1 MILSGFSFSGYRS
14 FGGEEKAVIAPLQ
27 KINFL
32 IGANNAGKS
41 NVMRIVSE
49 HSSLF
54 DKHQT
59 KFDVLDTP
67 QIGTGKF
74 QFSIAASKQQVSELA
89 SGVFRGNSYH
99 DKIQH
104 LEWLFSTDLF
114 EHLEGEEPL
123 TWFNTDNLGQNIHTP
138 LDEKLARDLIKPR
151 GFSWKDLA
159 ISFNGSHYSNE
170 LSNIPNVLG
179 RLASAKPSVSFN
191 SVIIPAIR
199 QIGAANT
206 QLSNHS
212 DFSGAGIIE
221 RLQKLERP
229 SIGTNQEDKRK
240 FEKINVFLR
249 SVLENDSATLEIPHD
264 RSMIILHMDGKTLP
278 LESLGTGIHE
288 VVILAAAATILDNTV
303 VCIEEPELHL
313 HPILQRK
320 LINYLN
326 TDTNN
331 QYFITTHSAHL
342 LDATEA
348 QIFHVYMEGGISKVN
363 TVSNT
368 RERSELC
375 AELGYKGS
383 DILQANC
390 VIWVEGPSDR
400 TYLNYWIAAKEP
412 NLTEGIHYSIMF
424 YGGRLASHLTGNDPE
439 ELAEHE
445 EELISLRKLNR
456 NSIIMIDS
464 DKSASRKHL
473 NETKKRLRDE
483 FDKGPGFAW
492 ITEGREVENYLDDDQ
507 VEDSVKAVHPQTAS
521 SLLTKGKWANLLEFK
536 HTTASRNG
544 KKPTPTASK
553 VKVANHYVKNNI
565 ADLSVY
571 DLNKRVTQ
579 LVEFIEKSNGIE
591 G

>member
-59 KFDVLDTP
+59 NFDVLDTP

-74 QFSIAASKQQVSELA
+74 QFSIAVSKQQVSELA
-89 SGVFRGNSYH
+89 SGMIRDKSYH
-99 DKIQH
+99 SRIQY

-114 EHLEGEEPL
+114 EHLEGEETL
-123 TWFNTDNLGQNIHTP
+123 TWFNIDNLGPNIHTS
-138 LDEKLARDLIKPR
+138 LDEKLARDLTKPR
-151 GFSWKDLA
+151 GFSWTDLSVS
-159 ISFNGSHYSNE
+159 INGSHYSNE
-170 LSNIPNVLG
+170 FSNIPNVLG
-179 RLASAKPSVSFN
+179 RLSSAKPNIRFN

-206 QLSNHS
+206 QLSDHS

-229 SIGTNQEDKRK
+229 SIGTNQEDKKK

-264 RSMIILHMDGKTLP
+264 RSMIIVHMDGKTLP

-288 VVILAAAATILDNTV
+288 VVILAAAATMLENTV

-326 TDTNN
+326 TATNN

-348 QIFHVYMEGGISKVN
+348 QIFHVYLEDGISKVN

-400 TYLNYWIAAKEP
+400 TYLNYWIAAKAP
-412 NLTEGIHYSIMF
+412 DLTEGIHYSIMF

-507 VEDSVKAVHPQTAS
+507 VEDSVKAVHPQTAL
-521 SLLTKGKWANLLEFK
+521 SLLAKGKWANLLEFK
-536 HTTASRNG
+536 HITKSRNG

-553 VKVANHYVKNNI
+553 VKVANHYVKTHV

-571 DLNKRVTQ
+571 DLNRRVTQ
-579 LVEFIEKSNGIE
+579 LVEFIDKSNGIE
-591 G
+591 R